1 MMDNAAF
8 LVLAGRRILAVLAI
22 AAPLF
27 AAACP
32 AHAQVAAV
40 VNGAPITNLDIEQRT
55 KLIAAGTHKVPSRQ
69 EVLQELI
76 DEKIKVAVAKSYT
89 LEVSDSEV
97 ENAFN
102 EMARRGHMTPEQM
115 TAQLNASGASAA
127 TLKSRIRAELA
138 WTQLV
143 RGRYSASL
151 QVNDSDIAKALPGDQ
166 KQIGYVYTLRPIVFV
181 IPRGSNEATVEAA
194 RREAENLRGRF
205 QNCQEGVVL
214 ARSLRNVAVRDPI
227 MKSSGDL
234 GEALQQ
240 LLGSMQVGQLTT
252 PEMTQQGLQMFAL
265 CGKRESAEDNPMKRQ
280 IREQIFAK
288 RYEAQAKKFL
298 EEERK
303 RAMIEY
309 R

>member
-1 MMDNAAF
+1 MINNTAS
-8 LVLAGRRILAVLAI
+8 LVQACRRILAAIAI
-22 AAPLF
+22 AAPLLTF
-27 AAACP
+27 ACP
-32 AHAQVAAV
+32 AHAQVVAV
-40 VNGAPITNLDIEQRT
+40 VNGSPITNLDIEQRS
-55 KLIAAGTHKVPSRQ
+55 KLISAGTHKAPSRQ
-69 EVLQELI
+69 DVLQELI
-76 DEKIKVAVAKSYT
+76 DEKIKIAVAKTYT
-89 LEVSDSEV
+89 LEVSDAEV
-97 ENAFN
+97 ENAFA
-102 EMARRGHMTPEQM
+102 EMARRGHMSIEQM
-115 TAQLNASGASAA
+115 TAQLNATGAGPG
-127 TLKSRIRAELA
+127 TLKARLRAEIA

-166 KQIGYVYTLRPIVFV
+166 KQVGYVYTLRPIVFV
-181 IPRGSNEATVEAA
+181 IPRGSSEGEIEAA

-205 QNCQEGVVL
+205 QSCADGIIL

-227 MKSSGDL
+227 TKSSVDL

-240 LLGSMQVGQLTT
+240 LLSSMQIGQLTT

-265 CGKRESAEDNPMKRQ
+265 CGKRESVEDNPMKRQ
-280 IREQIFAK
+280 VREQIFAK

-298 EEERK
+298 EDERK